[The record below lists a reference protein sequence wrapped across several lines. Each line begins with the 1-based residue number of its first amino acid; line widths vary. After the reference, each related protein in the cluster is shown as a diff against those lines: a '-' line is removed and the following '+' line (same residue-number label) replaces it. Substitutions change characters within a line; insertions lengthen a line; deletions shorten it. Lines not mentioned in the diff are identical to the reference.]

1 MDKNQVIGLLL
12 MGVLFIAYMYFFGPE
27 ATELETP
34 EEQQTEQVEQDNQ
47 ITGAEEQPIEA
58 DPEPLETDT
67 VQLDTSDSLQMA
79 QQQQQY
85 GIFAPVALGESREIT
100 VENDLMRLIFNTR
113 GGIVKLVELKNFQ
126 TYQKEPLILFD
137 GESSS
142 FSYPLE
148 VNNREIDLAELYY
161 ETDSEGLD
169 VSEGDTATIA
179 FTANLGGGRSI
190 AHVYTIAPGS
200 YQVNYELQLQGL
212 QGMVEDNTIG
222 YVWQEKIKS
231 LEKDITE
238 ARNRT
243 TVTYYLAS
251 GDYESLKES
260 STDKETEDIEE
271 AIKWIGFKQKFF
283 TSAIIA
289 NQPFTEG
296 YAQTTVNVED
306 STTVKSGEIQLQ
318 IPLADN
324 YSPSFTYYFG
334 PNDFQ
339 IMKKVTDE
347 FTENINLGWPP
358 ISYVNKF
365 LIIPIFQFLEE
376 YIGNYGIII
385 FILVIIIRILLFP
398 LSYKS
403 HVSMAKTRILKP
415 EIDALKE
422 KHGGDMQKMQGEQM
436 QLYQKAGVNPL
447 SGCIPMLLQMP
458 ILFAMFYFFPNS
470 IELRQESFLWADDL
484 STYDSFITFGTE
496 IPLLG
501 NHLSLFTVLMTLS
514 TILYTWMNNQVTAVS
529 GPMKNIGYIMP
540 VVFLF
545 VLNSFSSALTYYYF
559 LSNIF
564 SFGQQAVIKRFVD
577 DEKLK
582 RIMEENKLKNKGKKK
597 SMFQARLEEAMKAQE
612 ETKTTKSKGK
622 GKGRR

>member
-12 MGVLFIAYMYFFGPE
+12 MGVLFLAWMYFFGPE
-27 ATELETP
+27 TTELETP
-34 EEQQTEQVEQDNQ
+34 EEQQTEQIEKEEPAVEPESEAPL
-47 ITGAEEQPIEA
+47 ITEA
-58 DPEPLETDT
+58 DTA
-67 VQLDTSDSLQMA
+67 QLDTSDSLRLA
-79 QQQQQY
+79 RQQQQY
-85 GIFAPVALGESREIT
+85 GVFAQAASGEAKEIT
-100 VENDLMRLIFNTR
+100 VENDLMRLVFNTR
-113 GGIVKLVELKNFQ
+113 GGVVNLVELKNFT

-137 GESSS
+137 NESSN
-142 FSYPLE
+142 FSYQVE
-148 VNNREIDLAELYY
+148 VDNREVDLAELFY
-161 ETDSEGLD
+161 ESD
-169 VSEGDTATIA
+169 VEELQLAEEDTASIS
-179 FTANLGGGRSI
+179 FTTNLGGGRSI
-190 AHVYTIAPGS
+190 THLYTIAHGS
-200 YQVNYELQLQGL
+200 YQVNYELQLQGMNGL
-212 QGMVEDNTIG
+212 IENNEIAFL
-222 YVWQEKIKS
+222 WQEQMKS

-251 GDYESLKES
+251 GNFESLKES
-260 STDKETEDIEE
+260 STEKEEEDIDE

-289 NQPFTEG
+289 NEPFSSG
-296 YAQTTVNVED
+296 YAQTTVNLDD
-306 STTVKSGEIQLQ
+306 SSTVKRGEIRLQ
-318 IPLADN
+318 IPVAEN
-324 YSPSFTYYFG
+324 QSPSFTYYFG
-334 PNDFQ
+334 PNDYQ

-385 FILVIIIRILLFP
+385 FILVIIIRVLLFP

-470 IELRQESFLWADDL
+470 IELRQEAFLWADDL
-484 STYDSFITFGTE
+484 STYDSFITFGTQ

-501 NHLSLFTVLMTLS
+501 NHLSLFTVLMTIS
-514 TILYTWMNNQVTAVS
+514 TIGYTWMNNQVTAVS

-564 SFGQQAVIKRFVD
+564 SFGQQAVIKRFVN

-582 RIMEENKLKNKGKKK
+582 KIMEENKLKNKGKKK

-612 ETKTTKSKGK
+612 ESKSSKGK
-622 GKGRR
+622 GKGKK

>member
-1 MDKNQVIGLLL
+1 MDRNQIIGLVL
-12 MGVLFIAYMYFFGPE
+12 MGVLFVAWMYFFGPE
-27 ATELETP
+27 PTELEP
-34 EEQQTEQVEQDNQ
+34 QQEPTTEQVTEDKPDSTTIEEDNAE
-47 ITGAEEQPIEA
+47 ITPAPALSAVDTTQQGA
-58 DPEPLETDT
+58 
-67 VQLDTSDSLQMA
+67 SDSLQLA

-85 GIFAPVALGESREIT
+85 GLFAAAATGEAKEVT
-100 VENDLMRLIFNTR
+100 AENNLMRVVFNTR
-113 GGIVKLVELKNFQ
+113 GGTASLVELKEFK

-137 GESSS
+137 KESST
-142 FSYPLE
+142 FAYQVE
-148 VNNREIDLAELYY
+148 VNNQEINMADLYY
-161 ETDSEGLD
+161 RSD
-169 VSEGDTATIA
+169 VENLSIDEGDTATIS
-179 FTANLGGGRSI
+179 FTADLGGNRSI
-190 AHVYTIAPGS
+190 SHVYTFAHDS
-200 YQVNYELQLQGL
+200 YQIGYQIVLQGL
-212 QGMVEDNTIG
+212 SGMIEDDEINF
-222 YVWQEKIKS
+222 VWQEKIKP

-243 TVTYYLAS
+243 TITYYQAN
-251 GDYESLKES
+251 GDFEKLSES
-260 STDKETEDIEE
+260 STDKEEETIEE
-271 AIKWIGFKQKFF
+271 AVKWIGFKQKFF

-289 NQPFTEG
+289 NEAFSSG

-306 STTVKSGEIQLQ
+306 SSTVKNGEIALQ
-318 IPLADN
+318 IPVDEN
-324 YSPSFTYYFG
+324 QSPAFTYYFG
-334 PNDFQ
+334 PNDYQ
-339 IMKKVTDE
+339 LMKKVTDE

-365 LIIPIFQFLEE
+365 LIIPIFQFLEKSV
-376 YIGNYGIII
+376 GNYGIII
-385 FILVIIIRILLFP
+385 FILVIIIRIILFP

-422 KHGGDMQKMQGEQM
+422 KHGGDMQKMQADQM

-470 IELRQESFLWADDL
+470 IELRQEAFLWADDL
-484 STYDSFITFGTE
+484 STYDSFITFGTTV
-496 IPLLG
+496 PLLG

-529 GPMKNIGYIMP
+529 GPMKNIGYVMP
-540 VVFLF
+540 IVFLF

-564 SFGQQAVIKRFVD
+564 SFGQQAVIKQFVN

-597 SMFQARLEEAMKAQE
+597 SMFSARLEEAMKAQE
-612 ETKTTKSKGK
+612 EAKKQKGK
-622 GKGRR
+622 GKN

>member
-12 MGVLFIAYMYFFGPE
+12 MGVLFVAYMYFWAPDPQ
-27 ATELETP
+27 ELEAP
-34 EEQQTEQVEQDNQ
+34 QDQTEQIDNEQP
-47 ITGAEEQPIEA
+47 AEEKKIIEA
-58 DPEPLETDT
+58 DDTPLLSETDT
-67 VQLDTSDSLQMA
+67 AQIGTSDSLSLA
-79 QQQQQY
+79 RQQQQF
-85 GIFAPVALGESREIT
+85 GIFAPAANGDASEIT
-100 VENDLMRLIFNTR
+100 VENNLMRLVFSTR
-113 GGIVKLVELKNFQ
+113 GGIVKLVELKNFK

-137 GESSS
+137 EESSN
-142 FSYPLE
+142 FSYQVE
-148 VNNREIDLAELYY
+148 VNNQEIDLVNLYY
-161 ETDSEGLD
+161 QTDSNELS
-169 VSEGDTATIA
+169 VAEGDTSSIT
-179 FTANLGGGRSI
+179 FTADLGGGRSI
-190 AHVYTIAPGS
+190 VHRYTVAHDS
-200 YQVNYELQLQGL
+200 YQVGYELQLQGMEGL
-212 QGMVEDNTIG
+212 IEDDQIAFK
-222 YVWQEKIKS
+222 WQDQMKS

-243 TVTYYLAS
+243 TITYYLAS
-251 GDYESLKES
+251 GDFESLKES
-260 STDKETEDIEE
+260 STEKEEE
-271 AIKWIGFKQKFF
+271 TIDQAIKWMAFKQKFF
-283 TSAIIA
+283 SSAIIG
-289 NQPFTEG
+289 NEPFGSG
-296 YAQTTVNVED
+296 YAETTVNIDD
-306 STTVKSGEIQLQ
+306 SSTVKRGEMRLQ
-318 IPLADN
+318 IPVGEN
-324 YSPSFTYYFG
+324 QSPSFTYYFG
-334 PNDFQ
+334 PNDYQ

-358 ISYVNKF
+358 ISYVNRF

-385 FILVIIIRILLFP
+385 FILVIIIRIILFP

-422 KHGGDMQKMQGEQM
+422 KHGGDMQKMQADQM

-470 IELRQESFLWADDL
+470 IELRQEAFLWADDL
-484 STYDSFITFGTE
+484 STYDSFITFGTQ

-501 NHLSLFTVLMTLS
+501 NHLSLFTVLMTIS
-514 TILYTWMNNQVTAVS
+514 TIAYTWMNNQVTAVS

-540 VVFLF
+540 LVFLF

-564 SFGQQAVIKRFVD
+564 SFGQQAVIKQFVND
-577 DEKLK
+577 DKLK
-582 RIMEENKLKNKGKKK
+582 RILEENKLKNKSKKK

-612 ETKTTKSKGK
+612 ETKSSRGK
-622 GKGRR
+622 GKGRK